1 MELNIYSSGLGLSL
15 IDTLN
20 TELLFVSIEHLSLN
34 IETDLDL
41 NSVELILNSMQI
53 DNMMP
58 GTEYPVLL
66 QPKYISSSHVRAG
79 LTFEEDVLMN
89 GEKIKDDEN
98 AMLPCFNLVLVQ
110 RKNSQKT
117 THQNQMSTTQKNNTN
132 KMEKMETLTPS
143 SSNAIQY
150 YPYFMIALQEMN
162 LCCEE
167 NLLYRL
173 GTFISLNA
181 KEHSKINKNI
191 FYVVIF
197 FIFLGFGG
205 LMTFF
210 SSKFCLFFL
219 PLIFFVFFIFHS
231 TNRCVRHGTFLAVH
245 RRHTQHQSTPS
256 WSHHYTRSIQFRR
269 EIGIHLE
276 SSHTRRSRR
285 RDTARSQYR

>member
-1 MELNIYSSGLGLSL
+1 
-15 IDTLN
+15 
-20 TELLFVSIEHLSLN
+20 
-34 IETDLDL
+34 
-41 NSVELILNSMQI
+41 MQI

-181 KEHSKINKNI
+181 KEHSKNQQKHLLRCHI
-191 FYVVIF
+191 FYF
-197 FIFLGFGG
+197 FGIWWIDDIFLIQI
-205 LMTFF
+205 LSFF
-210 SSKFCLFFL
+210 SSTNLLCLFHF
-219 PLIFFVFFIFHS
+219 PF
-231 TNRCVRHGTFLAVH
+231 NK
-245 RRHTQHQSTPS
+245 
-256 WSHHYTRSIQFRR
+256 
-269 EIGIHLE
+269 
-276 SSHTRRSRR
+276 
-285 RDTARSQYR
+285 